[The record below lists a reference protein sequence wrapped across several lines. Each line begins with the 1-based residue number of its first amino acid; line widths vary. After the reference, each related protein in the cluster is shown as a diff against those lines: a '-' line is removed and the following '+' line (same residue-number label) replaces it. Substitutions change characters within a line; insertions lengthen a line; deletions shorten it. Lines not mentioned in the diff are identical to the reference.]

1 MQKSSSNSLVLSLIS
16 SLCSQIFA
24 SIAPSIYGHEDIKRG
39 IALAMFGGEPKNPGK
54 EIRTPGLTFYFTKT
68 G

>member
-1 MQKSSSNSLVLSLIS
+1 MIVGVKVCFTL
-16 SLCSQIFA
+16 QIFA

-54 EIRTPGLTFYFTKT
+54 ESPTYGLTFILRHLR
-68 G
+68 